1 MPKRKKKQ
9 KITQLKIGSYS
20 ISIPIFAVKNQ
31 QNMMTC
37 DSRRGIKVAHN

>member
-1 MPKRKKKQ
+1 MLKRKTKQ
-9 KITQLKIGSYS
+9 KITQLKIGLYS

-37 DSRRGIKVAHN
+37 DSRREIKVADI